1 MATYAEVQSH
11 SNEEV
16 DLDKLETGGTLEKP
30 GVPLNTPWTFWLDKS
45 VPGYTAADVEANLQK
60 IYTVNTVEG
69 FWAVYNNIPAA
80 DKLPVRFS
88 YHLMRGDI
96 KPLWEDESNASGG
109 DWKFKLPKSKTSF
122 AWKELLLA
130 TIGEQFSDYLSD
142 GDEVCGIS
150 VSIRNVDDVIMVWNK
165 RTDLAENA
173 KIKEKVKDIL
183 PAIEFNAVFYK
194 SHQQHHAFE
203 GGTRR

>member
-96 KPLWEDESNASGG
+96 KPL
-109 DWKFKLPKSKTSF
+109 
-122 AWKELLLA
+122 
-130 TIGEQFSDYLSD
+130 
-142 GDEVCGIS
+142 
-150 VSIRNVDDVIMVWNK
+150 
-165 RTDLAENA
+165 
-173 KIKEKVKDIL
+173 
-183 PAIEFNAVFYK
+183 
-194 SHQQHHAFE
+194 
-203 GGTRR
+203 